1 MTTPLAEPPPMPGRR
16 EPAPGSRRAW
26 AAAVTAGVIV
36 FVVAELAARAGA
48 NRLIAAM
55 VTALVMVTALLL
67 VASYVARQ
75 RRYEQDTLRGLR
87 DRSEAG
93 ATLNAEVSG
102 LNATLRT
109 ALPAEKG

>member
-1 MTTPLAEPPPMPGRR
+1 MQHARIAEQRR
-16 EPAPGSRRAW
+16 CFLTERLPE
-26 AAAVTAGVIV
+26 
-36 FVVAELAARAGA
+36 VAELAARAGA